1 MNKNELEKYAGKD
14 VILTIRYEGRMQEQ
28 AQYRDRT
35 WIKIGGSAYSER
47 LITAEHVVS
56 VEYSRPSWF
65 PPVKGDVLEAP
76 DGTRYICGLD
86 PGGYWYLMANRP
98 DRPVIVNVNYEPM
111 SQWKLVLPGKDRA

>member
-14 VILTIRYEGRMQEQ
+14 VILTIRYEGRMQGSPG
-28 AQYRDRT
+28 RHRT
-35 WIKIGGSAYSER
+35 WINIGGLEYSER